1 MTTASDYSDY
11 VFYWVKTW
19 KLLFSGGE
27 LTFDEAGEIFP
38 DGRMRMS
45 KYSVVGGLPPP
56 PILPNRGKE
65 NPDDRIFLLK

>member
-38 DGRMRMS
+38 DGRMS
-45 KYSVVGGLPPP
+45 KYSVVGGLPHPP
-56 PILPNRGKE
+56 SPRSYPIEERKILMIE
-65 NPDDRIFLLK
+65 FFY

>member
-38 DGRMRMS
+38 DGRMS
-45 KYSVVGGLPPP
+45 KYSVVGDSPTPPLPPP
-56 PILPNRGKE
+56 DPTQ
-65 NPDDRIFLLK
+65 